1 MNATTAGTIISLHSF
16 TPSPPFLWFCGLQP
30 HCFLLIWLQTNYSIH
45 TYGCQ
50 PLFGKYFLFFSRQ
63 YWLTTIFVYG
73 IILIHQERRNIVATI
88 NDRIL
93 ALREHLGLSRKAF
106 GEKIGASDS
115 VIKNIDYNVTEPKP
129 LLIQQICKVYNVDP
143 YWMETGEGDMFL
155 AKDDMTTLM
164 EFAVQMFKD
173 KDLAWIRR
181 VCEYINALTPA
192 ERAEV
197 SRYIKGIAGA
207 VLGDTEK
214 EQE

>member
-1 MNATTAGTIISLHSF
+1 MDYTT
-16 TPSPPFLWFCGLQP
+16 
-30 HCFLLIWLQTNYSIH
+30 
-45 TYGCQ
+45 
-50 PLFGKYFLFFSRQ
+50 
-63 YWLTTIFVYG
+63 
-73 IILIHQERRNIVATI
+73 
-88 NDRIL
+88 NDRITF
-93 ALREHLGLSRKAF
+93 LRKELGLSQTAF
-106 GEKIGASDS
+106 GEKLGVSRG
-115 VIKNIDYNVTEPKP
+115 VIKNIDEHNTIPKP
-129 LLIQQICKVYNVDP
+129 EFISLVCKTYNVDP

-164 EFAVQMFKD
+164 EFAVQMFQD